1 MDEKERQLRMQI
13 ATISD
18 QLMSER
24 YTEDQVEKRYDEW
37 RRGSI
42 EAPTAAEEHAFS
54 MSEAREFTEE
64 LLVRVL
70 LAKDDTDND

>member
-13 ATISD
+13 TTISD

-37 RRGSI
+37 RHGAT

-70 LAKDDTDND
+70 LAKDNPDNN

>member
-24 YTEDQVEKRYDEW
+24 YTENQVEKRYDEW
-37 RRGSI
+37 RRGGT

-70 LAKDDTDND
+70 LAKDNADND

>member
-1 MDEKERQLRMQI
+1 MESKERQLRMQI

-24 YTEDQVEKRYDEW
+24 YTEDQVEKRYEQW
-37 RRGSI
+37 RNGASTD
-42 EAPTAAEEHAFS
+42 PTAAEEHAFS

-70 LAKDDTDND
+70 LAKDDKIQH